1 MANDPRLY
9 EKSDPSKTAPVDA
22 DKETEGKP
30 KPNALLARY
39 WREIEAYR
47 RAVSSWY
54 EEGDQ
59 ITEVYLDGTRKE
71 GSNTRKFPLLWA
83 NVETLKP
90 AVYTKLPNIMCDRR
104 YKDRDPIARTASEIM
119 ERAANTTFDN
129 GGVDE
134 VLRMV
139 RDDRLL
145 PGRGQGWVRYE
156 AELESYEEE
165 AEEVDAETNEIIT
178 KIIKRERLI
187 SEKMCVDYVHWKEF
201 GHNCART
208 WSDVWIVW
216 RDVFKTQEEI
226 TERFGAEIA
235 AKLSYNAKSPSFG
248 AGSSADASDKCKVT
262 EVWDKNRK
270 LVSWMAEGHDQFL
283 ESGPPPIDFEL
294 GFPCPEP
301 CYATKSSKELIPKPD
316 YAYYRDQAHEINSL
330 TSKIQNMTQWL
341 IVKGFIPSAPSN
353 VADAIEE
360 VLKDKGNSELFVKIE
375 SMQEF
380 TDLGGSGKLIDWLP
394 LDKVIMALKAAID
407 ARNQL
412 IQDVFQLTGISDV
425 LRGQTD
431 PNETLGAQELK
442 AQTGSKR
449 MKNTKDDIARFSKD
463 IARLVC
469 EGIAEQFSPQTIAD
483 MTGFKYIPAPVPGQM
498 EIFAPGQAM
507 PPMQPGGPM
516 GSQPTGPDQMQSDP
530 DADMTFDD
538 KVMELLRNDR
548 MRGFRIDIETD
559 STIQPDE
566 NAEKQRRMEFLGA
579 VGPYMTQAVEAI
591 SKAPGL
597 APAMGEILMHV
608 VRGFRTGRGMEETIE
623 KSFQTIAKQVM
634 QQQAMAAQQPNPDV
648 LKVQQ
653 TGEVAKATLML
664 KAEGQ
669 QADHALAANKQQTDA
684 MLKVREQNLDAEAKA
699 RDTQASAIAQAR
711 DRAARMLAGAK
722 PQGNA

>member
-1 MANDPRLY
+1 
-9 EKSDPSKTAPVDA
+9 
-22 DKETEGKP
+22 
-30 KPNALLARY
+30 
-39 WREIEAYR
+39 
-47 RAVSSWY
+47 
-54 EEGDQ
+54 
-59 ITEVYLDGTRKE
+59 
-71 GSNTRKFPLLWA
+71 
-83 NVETLKP
+83 
-90 AVYTKLPNIMCDRR
+90 
-104 YKDRDPIARTASEIM
+104 
-119 ERAANTTFDN
+119 
-129 GGVDE
+129 
-134 VLRMV
+134 
-139 RDDRLL
+139 
-145 PGRGQGWVRYE
+145 
-156 AELESYEEE
+156 
-165 AEEVDAETNEIIT
+165 
-178 KIIKRERLI
+178 
-187 SEKMCVDYVHWKEF
+187 
-201 GHNCART
+201 
-208 WSDVWIVW
+208 
-216 RDVFKTQEEI
+216 
-226 TERFGAEIA
+226 
-235 AKLSYNAKSPSFG
+235 
-248 AGSSADASDKCKVT
+248 
-262 EVWDKNRK
+262 
-270 LVSWMAEGHDQFL
+270 
-283 ESGPPPIDFEL
+283 
-294 GFPCPEP
+294 
-301 CYATKSSKELIPKPD
+301 
-316 YAYYRDQAHEINSL
+316 
-330 TSKIQNMTQWL
+330 
-341 IVKGFIPSAPSN
+341 
-353 VADAIEE
+353 
-360 VLKDKGNSELFVKIE
+360 
-375 SMQEF
+375 
-380 TDLGGSGKLIDWLP
+380 
-394 LDKVIMALKAAID
+394 
-407 ARNQL
+407 
-412 IQDVFQLTGISDV
+412 
-425 LRGQTD
+425 
-431 PNETLGAQELK
+431 
-442 AQTGSKR
+442 
-449 MKNTKDDIARFSKD
+449 
-463 IARLVC
+463 
-469 EGIAEQFSPQTIAD
+469 
-483 MTGFKYIPAPVPGQM
+483 VPGQM